1 MQVNPLPVLKS
12 LREYVYDFLRDQM
25 NSGNLKPGEFL
36 NLNEISQ
43 SLGISK
49 TPLRD
54 ALLRLEAQGFVT
66 FFPRKGVMVNEL
78 TLNKIRDFYE
88 IIGAL
93 EAQTIHS
100 VAGRFSVKDA
110 DLMEELN
117 DEMRQ
122 ALAEDDFGLFYEKNL
137 CFHNVYL
144 DLSFNQ
150 ELIRT
155 VRTLKQL
162 LYDFPRLKG
171 FVKEWEVRS
180 TGEHVDIITRLR
192 QGDMS
197 SAADYV
203 RDIHWSFRVQER
215 YIRHY
220 YFLQTEEAHNH
231 ESGGYR

>member
-1 MQVNPLPVLKS
+1 MQVNPLPALKS
-12 LREYVYDFLRDQM
+12 LREYVYDFLREQM
-25 NSGNLKPGEFL
+25 NAGKIQPGQFL

-43 SLGISK
+43 GLGISK

-66 FFPRKGVMVNEL
+66 FFPRKGVMVNAL
-78 TLNKIRDFYE
+78 TLDKIRDYYE

-100 VAGRFSVKDA
+100 VADRVSVKDV
-110 DLMEELN
+110 DRMQELN
-117 DEMRQ
+117 EGMKD
-122 ALAEDDFGLFYEKNL
+122 ALANDDFTLFYDRNL
-137 CFHNVYL
+137 SFHNVYL

-150 ELIRT
+150 ELVRT

-180 TGEHVDIITRLR
+180 TGEHADIINRLR
-192 QGDMS
+192 QGDIS

-203 RDIHWSFRVQER
+203 RDVHWSFRVQER
-215 YIRHY
+215 YLRRY
-220 YFLQTEEAHNH
+220 YFLQNEENH
-231 ESGGYR
+231 SESGGYL